1 MSNIR
6 KEMKIL
12 NKMLEIKNLTEI
24 ENAFNELI
32 SRLDIGQKIFMKQ
45 SIQQSNPQI
54 EKPRGQRLNLI
65 RVSKDCGVT
74 TKNV

>member
-1 MSNIR
+1 MSNTR

-32 SRLDIGQKIFMKQ
+32 SRLDIAIS
-45 SIQQSNPQI
+45 SIS
-54 EKPRGQRLNLI
+54 
-65 RVSKDCGVT
+65 
-74 TKNV
+74 

>member
-32 SRLDIGQKIFMKQ
+32 SRLDIGLKKFMKQ
-45 SIQQSNPQI
+45 RI
-54 EKPRGQRLNLI
+54 
-65 RVSKDCGVT
+65 
-74 TKNV
+74 

>member
-1 MSNIR
+1 MSNTR

-32 SRLDIGQKIFMKQ
+32 SRLDIG
-45 SIQQSNPQI
+45 
-54 EKPRGQRLNLI
+54 
-65 RVSKDCGVT
+65 
-74 TKNV
+74 

>member
-1 MSNIR
+1 MRALLFIEMDIVLTFKNTPKFTLPKKAIPNGPQDIRVQDMSNIR

-32 SRLDIGQKIFMKQ
+32 SRLDIG
-45 SIQQSNPQI
+45 
-54 EKPRGQRLNLI
+54 
-65 RVSKDCGVT
+65 
-74 TKNV
+74 